1 MVASQN
7 ELAIILVSWN
17 TWDYLETCLASL
29 YRFYDNPETEVWV
42 IDNASRDS
50 SVDMVRKKFAQV
62 RLICN
67 QKNIGFAAA
76 CNQGIKASSS
86 KYIFLLNSDCELNN
100 NCIDPILT
108 GMEKNRHIGVAGAV
122 LLYPNGKVQ
131 KAGGERIS
139 LKKIFHEQILFRSS
153 RIRACT
159 IGDLHEQYGASDY
172 FATDYVSG
180 ACMFI
185 RRTMLNTIGPLR
197 EDFFMY
203 GEDLEFC
210 ERARKNNFATVVF
223 THQTII
229 HHKCQSTNK
238 NLEQALRHGLVNNT
252 LLVAGFEGTGAAIL
266 ALILYYIGG
275 LFRFIL
281 SFFRPKVSSR
291 AWLNLLLNYHRI
303 VFAVVKK
310 L

>member
-7 ELAIILVSWN
+7 RLAIILVSWN
-17 TWDYLETCLASL
+17 TWDYLEKCLASL
-29 YRFYDNPETEVWV
+29 YRYYDKPETEVWV
-42 IDNASRDS
+42 IDNGSRDG

-62 RLICN
+62 HLICN
-67 QKNIGFAAA
+67 HKNIGFAAA

-86 KYIFLLNSDCELNN
+86 KYILLLNSDCELNT
-100 NCIDPILT
+100 NCIDPILM
-108 GMEKNRHIGVAGAV
+108 GMEKDRHIGVAGAV

-153 RIRACT
+153 ILRAGT
-159 IGDLHEQYGASDY
+159 IADLQEQYGLSDY
-172 FATDYVSG
+172 FATDYISG

-185 RRTMLNTIGPLR
+185 QRAMLNKIGLLR

-252 LLVAGFEGTGAAIL
+252 LLIAEFEGPGAAIL
-266 ALILYYIGG
+266 SLIFYYIGG
-275 LFRFIL
+275 LFRLIL
-281 SFFRPKVSSR
+281 SFFRSKISSR
-291 AWLNLLLNYHRI
+291 AWLKLLLNYHQI
-303 VFAVVKK
+303 VLAVVKK